1 MRKILDFNFS
11 AGGWRGNSEPR
22 ERRRKQ
28 NQPLMHNN
36 VMHNMAPLRQ
46 SAPLRHSIELH
57 WDPNKI
63 VTSYCHN
70 PTALCPHALGTIFS
84 LAKWGPHF
92 DQSGDLMGTSRNW
105 DPKGV
110 FFLRKKTRSAKQ
122 VQIFENENTKSTV
135 TDKLR
140 ICFF

>member
-1 MRKILDFNFS
+1 
-11 AGGWRGNSEPR
+11 
-22 ERRRKQ
+22 
-28 NQPLMHNN
+28 MH
-36 VMHNMAPLRQ
+36 
-46 SAPLRHSIELH
+46 
-57 WDPNKI
+57 
-63 VTSYCHN
+63 
-70 PTALCPHALGTIFS
+70 
-84 LAKWGPHF
+84 WGPFFLSQNGGHI
-92 DQSGDLMGTSRNW
+92 LTKVGTSRNW